1 MCTLIHFHQVVNEK
15 GKGLSNNQGMFL
27 TKVNMHQLK
36 KKSHLFFI
44 WLNAKSQCARTGEG
58 GYSKHC

>member
-36 KKSHLFFI
+36 KNPIFSLF
-44 WLNAKSQCARTGEG
+44 G
-58 GYSKHC
+58 

>member
-15 GKGLSNNQGMFL
+15 GKGPSNNQGMFL

-36 KKSHLFFI
+36 KNPIFSLF
-44 WLNAKSQCARTGEG
+44 G
-58 GYSKHC
+58 